1 MRSAFIT
8 GITGQDGSY
17 LSELLIER
25 GYKVYGIIRRS
36 SNPEQQTDRIE
47 HLFGDGLE
55 IFYGDLLD
63 SSSLEKTIRTIQP
76 DEIYNIAAQSHVRV
90 SFDIPQYTVQTNV
103 MGVTNMLEAW
113 RNNCPTARFYQASS
127 SEMFGRIVDDDG
139 YQRETTTMEPVSPY
153 GCSKVFGYNMVR
165 HYRFAYGLFACNGI
179 LFNHESSRRGSNFV
193 TQKVVKTAVQIKL
206 GRLDNLVL
214 GNLDSYRDWGH
225 AKDYVRAM
233 HMINNH
239 TEADDFVVSTGIT
252 HSVRDMCDYVFKR
265 LDLDYR
271 DYVTQDER
279 FIRAEELKYLKGD
292 SSKIKEMLGW
302 SSEYTFESLMDEMV
316 DCWLEN
322 EHLSVSGGVD
332 RK

>member
-1 MRSAFIT
+1 
-8 GITGQDGSY
+8 
-17 LSELLIER
+17 
-25 GYKVYGIIRRS
+25 
-36 SNPEQQTDRIE
+36 
-47 HLFGDGLE
+47 
-55 IFYGDLLD
+55 
-63 SSSLEKTIRTIQP
+63 
-76 DEIYNIAAQSHVRV
+76 
-90 SFDIPQYTVQTNV
+90 
-103 MGVTNMLEAW
+103 
-113 RNNCPTARFYQASS
+113 
-127 SEMFGRIVDDDG
+127 
-139 YQRETTTMEPVSPY
+139 
-153 GCSKVFGYNMVR
+153 MVR

-322 EHLSVSGGVD
+322 DHLSVRGGVD

>member
-322 EHLSVSGGVD
+322 EHLSVRGGVD